1 MSFAGTAASLTEIPT
16 DSRDSDAYTEGWGGD
31 VILGETDLIQ
41 VRQRGWENRVAS
53 ENSVYKDPSTAFRV
67 WIPTT
72 HRGVLRLER
81 CKDDR
86 NGWESLVTRILDQRD
101 GEILSGAKKRKSP
114 IRLRKSVWLECQEQ
128 GGWTMPGPGKNGW
141 GSGDIMGVH

>member
-1 MSFAGTAASLTEIPT
+1 MCLLQEPLHHSLRYPLTAGTATPT
-16 DSRDSDAYTEGWGGD
+16 LRDWGG

-72 HRGVLRLER
+72 HRGVLHLER

-101 GEILSGAKKRKSP
+101 GEILSSAKKRKSP
-114 IRLRKSVWLECQEQ
+114 IRLRKSGWSARNRE
-128 GGWTMPGPGKNGW
+128 GGP
-141 GSGDIMGVH
+141 